1 MRPLAQKIRHARM
14 KRQLTITE
22 LAKLSKLSQ
31 PYISDIERGN
41 KTPSAKTMMRI
52 AAALHIPGEFL
63 LRDDLQDIDEF
74 VVAEALRGKIDDKRY
89 LSYIVIVNKAIEA
102 SISPLEFE
110 AAVDILKILK
120 IKQRAEQNE

>member
-1 MRPLAQKIRHARM
+1 M